1 MHKGADLCRYF
12 VSNRGA
18 PTPEIIIVGEAG
30 LMFHL
35 LAKGEE
41 EGKAHPKIIM
51 LPCWGLFLSL
61 TSGLKRRVGKNTN
74 LDSYY

>member
-1 MHKGADLCRYF
+1 
-12 VSNRGA
+12 
-18 PTPEIIIVGEAG
+18 
-30 LMFHL
+30 MFHL